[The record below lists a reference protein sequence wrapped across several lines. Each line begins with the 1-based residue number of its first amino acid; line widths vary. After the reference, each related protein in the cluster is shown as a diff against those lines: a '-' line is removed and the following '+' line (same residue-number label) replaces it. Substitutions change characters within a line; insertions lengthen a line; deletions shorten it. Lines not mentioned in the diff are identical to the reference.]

1 MKRRE
6 FIAGLAGATAW
17 PAQQP
22 DRMRRIGVL
31 MSYDE
36 NDPLGKFRY
45 SAFTQPLADLGW
57 TDGRNVRMALRRG
70 GPGINRIQ
78 ALAQE
83 LVGLQPDIIVAS
95 STPVTAALQQE
106 TRTIPIVFANV
117 SDPVDSGI
125 LEATPL
131 TYGANTLAGR
141 SGFSTFRDA
150 LEQLGWIEG
159 RNLRLDVRLGDGD
172 ARKTSALAAD
182 LVRLAPDVIVTVWGG
197 GLRAVQQQTKTIPIV
212 FIGAGDPVEGGTVTN
227 EAHPEGNF
235 TGFANAFGSLGG
247 KWLELLKEV
256 APNITRV
263 AHPYAPTGTAFLP
276 SIRDA
281 ALSLGVQV
289 VAMPVS
295 DAARPA
301 TG

>member
-125 LEATPL
+125 VGRLDRPTGNITGLAILEATPL

-197 GLRAVQQQTKTIPIV
+197 ASAPCNNRRRRFPSYSSGP
-212 FIGAGDPVEGGTVTN
+212 GT
-227 EAHPEGNF
+227 
-235 TGFANAFGSLGG
+235 
-247 KWLELLKEV
+247 
-256 APNITRV
+256 
-263 AHPYAPTGTAFLP
+263 P
-276 SIRDA
+276 SKV
-281 ALSLGVQV
+281 GQ
-289 VAMPVS
+289 
-295 DAARPA
+295 
-301 TG
+301 